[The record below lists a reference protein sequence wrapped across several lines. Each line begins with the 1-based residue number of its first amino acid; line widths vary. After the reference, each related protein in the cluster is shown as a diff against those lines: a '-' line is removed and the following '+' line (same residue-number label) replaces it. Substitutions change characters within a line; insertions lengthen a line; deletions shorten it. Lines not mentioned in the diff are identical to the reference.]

1 LTPEKTLI
9 LASNSP
15 RRKQLLS
22 LGGYQYEIMP
32 AEVDESPLPEE
43 TPRNYVLRL
52 AESKA
57 RAAGKRAG
65 GGKIILGSDTTV
77 VDQNEQGEDEIL
89 GKPETFAEAVEMLER
104 LRGRTHQVLTAI
116 AVLDSSSGEVH
127 TELCSTDATMRPY
140 ADDEIRAYVESGDPM
155 DKAGAYAIQHQEFN
169 PVERLTGCYPNV
181 VGLPLCSVVRVL
193 ASFGVPPAS
202 DITRDCR
209 DGDQTPCR
217 VYIEALHQ
225 AQNP

>member
-22 LGGYQYEIMP
+22 LGGYQYEILP
-32 AEVDESPLPEE
+32 AEVDETPFPGE
-43 TPRNYVLRL
+43 TPQDYVLRL

-57 RAAGKRAG
+57 RAAGERAG

-89 GKPETFAEAVEMLER
+89 GKPETFAEAVQMLER

-116 AVLDSSSGEVH
+116 AVLDSTNGEVH

-140 ADDEIRAYVESGDPM
+140 SDEEILAYVESGDPM
-155 DKAGAYAIQHQEFN
+155 DKAGAYAIQHPEFN

-193 ASFGVPPAS
+193 VSFGVPPAS
-202 DITRDCR
+202 DVTRDCR
-209 DGDQTPCR
+209 DGEHTPCR
-217 VYIEALHQ
+217 VYIEALQQ